1 MKVETKVLDEVV
13 VVGYGVQKKVN
24 LTGSVTSIN
33 FADQTEGRPIMSV
46 SSALSGLA
54 AGMNVTQA
62 SGQPGSD
69 GATIASAV
77 TVRSIPTPHWSWWT
91 VSNGAWTM

>member
-62 SGQPGSD
+62 S
-69 GATIASAV
+69 
-77 TVRSIPTPHWSWWT
+77 
-91 VSNGAWTM
+91 

>member
-62 SGQPGSD
+62 SGQPGS
-69 GATIASAV
+69 TVPPSACVV
-77 TVRSIPTPHWSWWT
+77 TVRSIPTPH
-91 VSNGAWTM
+91 

>member
-24 LTGSVTSIN
+24 LPGSVTSIN
-33 FADQTEGRPIMSV
+33 FADQTEGRHIMSV

-62 SGQPGSD
+62 SGQPGDVYKRQAYNLPCPLFGSR
-69 GATIASAV
+69 AIV
-77 TVRSIPTPHWSWWT
+77 
-91 VSNGAWTM
+91 